1 MPDTKACPDCGGRG
15 YRTVLVSQHDDEKE
29 TITCSKCGGSGEI
42 HQMTD
47 EEERDYH
54 DNYW

>member
-1 MPDTKACPDCGGRG
+1 MPDTKSCSICKGQG
-15 YRTVLVSQHDDEKE
+15 YIQALVSMQEKKKE
-29 TITCSKCGGSGEI
+29 TVKCPTCNGKGVI